1 MTLHGFRIRT
11 YNKIT
16 KKGILYMV
24 ATPIGNLEDM
34 TLRAIRILGEVDF
47 IACEDTRVSG
57 KLLKHYGIETKLI
70 SLHSHSK
77 DNKYELILNKLVNG
91 ESIAY
96 ITDAG
101 TPGVSDPGQTLI
113 QRINELKN
121 QETQELKNNDV
132 VIASEVKQSD
142 TSCHP
147 RPDRGSTNS
156 LVDSRLRGNDN
167 KKNNNDIKIIPIPG
181 ASAVVAA
188 VSVSDIVNKEFY
200 FAGFLPKKKGRQTKF
215 RELINL
221 DAPIII
227 YESALRLER
236 TLKDIREYFG
246 GDAEVFVA
254 REMTKLFEESWGG
267 SAEEILSNL
276 KSHKLKGEI
285 VLIVKN

>member
-1 MTLHGFRIRT
+1 ME
-11 YNKIT
+11 IT
-16 KKGILYMV
+16 KKGTLYMV

-34 TLRAIRILGEVDF
+34 TLRAIRVLAEVDF

-57 KLLKHYGIETKLI
+57 KLLKHYKIETKLI

-77 DNKYELILNKLVNG
+77 ENKYELILNKLVNG

-101 TPGVSDPGQTLI
+101 TPGVSDPGQELI
-113 QRINELKN
+113 QRIRQITKPSNVCHSALDAESIQIDPRVKPEDDNVCNLSNQQINELSN
-121 QETQELKNNDV
+121 IQ
-132 VIASEVKQSD
+132 
-142 TSCHP
+142 
-147 RPDRGSTNS
+147 
-156 LVDSRLRGNDN
+156 
-167 KKNNNDIKIIPIPG
+167 IIPIPG
-181 ASAVVAA
+181 ASAVAAA
-188 VSVSDIVNKEFY
+188 VSISGLVNKEFY